1 MGDPIM
7 PRIVDANLYA
17 PQHLAMGRCMLCGEE
32 FHPANGAGTIKR
44 PLVGS
49 RPDASAPRVARAEV
63 TEAARAHACEGAVET
78 FTCESLH
85 QRAGIDLTA
94 LVADT
99 VGRPPRCMYTGTA
112 IGGIRASNPETRWRM
127 ARDGLLDAH
136 WAAGCWRLQ
145 TYAGRD
151 DSESSL
157 TTQVVCEC
165 GMKSGK
171 VTHGRGVMLGWLHAG
186 QCEGGPVEVIA
197 CAVCEM
203 TEVRVRSPRSIP
215 LTLCEC
221 VGGVGVLSSRTDR
234 WYRRV

>member
-1 MGDPIM
+1 M
-7 PRIVDANLYA
+7 PRTADMALYA

-32 FHPANGAGTIKR
+32 FRPPVDAIKR

-49 RPDASAPRVARAEV
+49 RPGGD
-63 TEAARAHACEGAVET
+63 AARTARLWVAEAVREHACEGVVET
-78 FTCESLH
+78 FTCEDLH

-94 LVADT
+94 LTADT
-99 VGRPPRCMYTGTA
+99 VGRPPRCTYTGTA

-151 DSESSL
+151 DADHSL
-157 TTQVVCEC
+157 TSQVVCEC
-165 GMKSGK
+165 GMESGR
-171 VTHGRGVMLGWLHAG
+171 VTHGRAVMLGWLHAA

-197 CAVCEM
+197 CAVCEA
-203 TEVRVRSPRSIP
+203 TEVRVRSPRSVP
-215 LTLCEC
+215 VALCGC
-221 VGGVGVLSSRTDR
+221 IGGAELLSAPTDR
-234 WYRRV
+234 WSRRV